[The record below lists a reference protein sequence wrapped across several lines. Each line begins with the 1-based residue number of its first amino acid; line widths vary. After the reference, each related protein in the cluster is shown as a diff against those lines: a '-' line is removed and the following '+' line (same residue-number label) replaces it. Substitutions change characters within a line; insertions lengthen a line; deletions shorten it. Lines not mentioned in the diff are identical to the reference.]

1 MVMDVKIYINS
12 FHLRQLDKGE
22 QIKSKIRRRK
32 EIMRVREE
40 TNEIENKNNRENQGN
55 QKLIL

>member
-40 TNEIENKNNRENQGN
+40 TNEIENKINREDQGN